1 VPDYMVP
8 DVLTV
13 VPRLPLNLN
22 GKVDRAVLLAVDDFI
37 GNQDSAEPA
46 AMSPVEQTLLTLWA
60 AVLQR
65 SEVLLDDNF
74 FALGGNSLRVMD
86 LTSRLRDE
94 LSLHVDLIDIYTYPT
109 VRELAERLSIAGEG
123 QSHAS
128 GR

>member
-1 VPDYMVP
+1 MVP

-22 GKVDRAVLLAVDDFI
+22 GKVDRAELHAVDDFV
-37 GNQDSAEPA
+37 GNQDSDDPA
-46 AMSPVEQTLLTLWA
+46 AMSPFEQTLLALWA

-109 VRELAERLSIAGEG
+109 ARELAERLSIGGEG
-123 QSHAS
+123 QSRAS